1 MTTAEERAIE
11 TLIGLVRD
19 GYNQA
24 ALAVLAHLQETSHL
38 THGQLVPMAR
48 QEKA

>member
-24 ALAVLAHLQETSHL
+24 ALAVLAHLQDQSHL
-38 THGQLVPMAR
+38 THGPLVPMAR
-48 QEKA
+48 QETM